1 MKEVV
6 EKKIILDEDDVVE
19 IIAKKFKVSKEN
31 VFVKIDTR
39 RDEWG
44 TLIDPLHI
52 IITNDDE
59 DEDED

>member
-6 EKKIILDEDDVVE
+6 EKKIVLDEDDVVE

-31 VFVKIDTR
+31 VLVKISTI

-44 TLIDPLHI
+44 TLIDPLHV

-59 DEDED
+59 D

>member
-31 VFVKIDTR
+31 VFVKIPTN
-39 RDEWG
+39 RDDWG
-44 TLIDPLHI
+44 ILIDLI
-52 IITNDDE
+52 NGDDE
-59 DEDED
+59 D

>member
-6 EKKIILDEDDVVE
+6 EKKIILNENDVIE

-31 VFVKIDTR
+31 VFVKISTN

-59 DEDED
+59 D

>member
-1 MKEVV
+1 MREV
-6 EKKIILDEDDVVE
+6 KKIILDEDDVVE

-31 VFVKIDTR
+31 VFVKISTN

-44 TLIDPLHI
+44 TLKV

-59 DEDED
+59 D

>member
-59 DEDED
+59 GEDED